1 MLSRLDVASVDTA
14 YFFRGQKNYI
24 PEETRLSQ
32 LNFSNGAEFLV
43 NLINVAVTF
52 IF

>member
-1 MLSRLDVASVDTA
+1 MLYRLNLASVDTA
-14 YFFRGQKNYI
+14 YFFRAHKNYI
-24 PEETRLSQ
+24 PKETRFSQ